1 MSMSTAVKLTNV
13 EWKQFRREPMSMGFG
28 LAFPTILLIGLG
40 LAIPSFREANPD
52 LGGLRVIDVYVPI
65 VMGMSIATLGLSVLP
80 AYLAEYRHTGVLRRL
95 AVTPAKPRDLLIA
108 QLVVQLCV
116 AIVAGAASVLAGML
130 IFDVRAPENPVAL
143 ALAFVLAAAATFAVG
158 LLIAAVAPS
167 VNAASGIGMTVYFPM
182 LFAGGVWTPGD
193 AMPDVLRT
201 ISDFTPIG
209 AGVSAMSDAW
219 NGDWPQPLH
228 LIVLVAYVLGAS
240 LAAAKIFRWE

>member
-1 MSMSTAVKLTNV
+1 MSATLKLTHI
-13 EWKQFRREPMSMGFG
+13 EWKQFRREPMAMGFG
-28 LAFPTILLIGLG
+28 LIFPTLLLVGLG
-40 LAIPSFREANPD
+40 LAIPSFREPNPD
-52 LGGLRVIDVYVPI
+52 LGGLRMIDVYVPI
-65 VMGMSIATLGLSVLP
+65 IMGMSIATLGISVLP
-80 AYLAEYRHTGVLRRL
+80 AYLAEYRHLGVLRRM
-95 AVTPAKPRDLLIA
+95 AVTPAKPLNLLIA
-108 QLVVQLCV
+108 QLIVQLGV

-130 IFDVRAPENPVAL
+130 IFDVRAPENPVGL
-143 ALAFVLAAAATFAVG
+143 ALAFVFTTAATFAVG

-167 VNAASGIGMTVYFPM
+167 VNAASGIGMTLYFPL
-182 LFAGGVWTPGD
+182 LFTAGVWTPGD

-228 LIVLVAYVLGAS
+228 LVVLAAYLVGAS